1 MLLTLLCVP
10 QLCESAARNA
20 SPGWFAAKVGAGLFR
35 SLDGLDTGGA
45 INGPFLVVS
54 YRVQKGCTAGMGTDK
69 SGTGLLAIQPISFS
83 FLKGGPVQ

>member
-54 YRVQKGCTAGMGTDK
+54 YRVQKGCTLEWGQTRVELG
-69 SGTGLLAIQPISFS
+69 SLPYSRFPS
-83 FLKGGPVQ
+83 VS